1 KARIVPVRIGN
12 SVVQVTTSSVA
23 QGINYAAELCA
34 AEETRVHVMSM
45 SMGGVASAA
54 WADAVNKAY
63 DAGIVYVAAAGN
75 NFSAVIFGFPTHQ
88 IVYPARFRRVIAA
101 CGVMADR
108 RPYYGLRTGTMQ
120 GNWGPRGAMATA
132 LSAYTPNIAW
142 ARWGCSDIV
151 RMDG

>member
-1 KARIVPVRIGN
+1 NATIRIVHLDTGYDPEHSTFPTSQVDRELQRNFIDGNPSDARDPGKSGLLRNPGHGTGTLSILAGGHIQFTEAAYAFDDDLGGTLKARIVPVRIGN

-63 DAGIVYVAAAGN
+63 DAGIVY
-75 NFSAVIFGFPTHQ
+75 
-88 IVYPARFRRVIAA
+88 
-101 CGVMADR
+101 
-108 RPYYGLRTGTMQ
+108 
-120 GNWGPRGAMATA
+120 
-132 LSAYTPNIAW
+132 
-142 ARWGCSDIV
+142 
-151 RMDG
+151 